1 MNEDIN
7 PEILE
12 KIKNS
17 SQPNNVKEF
26 LYEVLDLEYDKSD
39 EAQPRVKSEYT
50 KLITKYKNSINR
62 NLR

>member
-50 KLITKYKNSINR
+50 KLITKYK
-62 NLR
+62 